1 MSKEKPMRRCIGC
14 MESKS
19 QDELFRLVDEGD
31 NISFDFTRRKDGRG
45 AYVCKSSECFDNAC
59 KKRAFARVF
68 RRKVDQE
75 NIDNLRGEF
84 DGKIQV

>member
-1 MSKEKPMRRCIGC
+1 

-19 QDELFRLVDEGD
+19 QDELFRLVDEGG

-45 AYVCKSSECFDNAC
+45 AYLCKSIECFENAY

-68 RRKVDQE
+68 RRKIDQE
-75 NIDNLRGEF
+75 NIDKLRGKF